1 MSSSSLKL
9 DSLTG
14 VPNRKTFFE
23 EQFKLFLEG
32 AREGDRPFSLVF
44 ADIDS
49 FKQVNE
55 RYGNEAGD
63 CVLVQVASLMQE
75 LAGESVSI
83 ARFGGDEFVL
93 LFPEMERE
101 QAFLRM
107 EKIRA
112 AVEAK
117 TFCLNGLVG
126 PSGITISAGIASFPL
141 DGRTELELL
150 RKADQALYRA
160 KQLGRNSIRLAYDE
174 RMVAKT
180 THYTL
185 TQLERLSNLS
195 QEQGRPE
202 ADLLREALDDLLIKH
217 GVSSIESD

>member
-1 MSSSSLKL
+1 MTSGNLKL

-14 VPNRKTFFE
+14 VPNRKTLFE
-23 EQFKLFLEG
+23 EQFKLFLG
-32 AREGDRPFSLVF
+32 RAREGDRPFSLVF
-44 ADIDS
+44 VDIDS
-49 FKQVNE
+49 FKQINE
-55 RYGNEAGD
+55 RYGHETGD
-63 CVLVQVASLMQE
+63 FVLAQVASMMQE

-112 AVEAK
+112 TLEVK
-117 TFCLNGLVG
+117 SFSLNGLSS
-126 PSGITISAGIASFPL
+126 PSGITISAGIASFPH
-141 DGRTELELL
+141 DGRTDLELL

-180 THYTL
+180 THYTI

-195 QEQGRPE
+195 QQYGRPE
-202 ADLLREALDDLLIKH
+202 ADLLREALDDLLLKYW
-217 GVSSIESD
+217 VTSIESD

>member
-1 MSSSSLKL
+1 M

-14 VPNRKTFFE
+14 VPNRKTLFE
-23 EQFKLFLEG
+23 EQLKLFLG
-32 AREGDRPFSLVF
+32 RAREGDRPFSLVF
-44 ADIDS
+44 VDIDS
-49 FKQVNE
+49 FKQINE
-55 RYGNEAGD
+55 RYGHETGD
-63 CVLVQVASLMQE
+63 FVLAQVASMMQE

-112 AVEAK
+112 TLEVK
-117 TFCLNGLVG
+117 SFSLNGLSS
-126 PSGITISAGIASFPL
+126 PSGITISAGIASFPH
-141 DGRTELELL
+141 DGRTDLELL

-180 THYTL
+180 THYTI

-195 QEQGRPE
+195 QQYGRPE
-202 ADLLREALDDLLIKH
+202 ADLLREALDDLLLKYW
-217 GVSSIESD
+217 VTSIESD